1 MKNLCLVTEGFFDFL
16 LGCSL
21 GDAQNIVW
29 VCYGMSFHSVLFVIY
44 QTAHKKQA
52 PILRLHLEGRCVI
65 CIGMFENMD
74 NLEVHGEQ
82 WLREEQKL
90 KAEVVE
96 ISKAIALLFE
106 DANFT
111 LMRLFKL
118 ESPVQT
124 ALTTE
129 NRKTVLK
136 QIGILLSKL
145 RINAEELIKVDKRH
159 EALKLKVIKFYR
171 LPPDMLPN
179 DHLQGAITVKEIN
192 EVLQR
197 WTEVCKEINSGEEWK
212 DAE

>member
-1 MKNLCLVTEGFFDFL
+1 
-16 LGCSL
+16 
-21 GDAQNIVW
+21 
-29 VCYGMSFHSVLFVIY
+29 
-44 QTAHKKQA
+44 
-52 PILRLHLEGRCVI
+52 
-65 CIGMFENMD
+65 MD